1 MNLRGRRN
9 REPEVNLTPLIDVVF
24 LMLIFF
30 MVSTTFQHDADL
42 SIQLPEAGVEAG
54 PREAATMQLSIS
66 AEGEYALDGRI
77 LADNRRDT
85 IVRALTQAREENPE
99 RHLIVRA
106 DARTPHQNVVRAMEA
121 AGLASISRLSFATLQ
136 SEETD

>member
-9 REPEVNLTPLIDVVF
+9 REPEVSLTPLIDVVF

-42 SIQLPEAGVEAG
+42 TVQLPEAGVDAA
-54 PREAATMQLSIS
+54 PREARSLQLSIS
-66 AEGEYALDGRI
+66 AEGEYALDGRL
-77 LADNRRDT
+77 LADGRVET
-85 IVRALTQAREENPE
+85 LVRALEQARAEHPDRE
-99 RHLIVRA
+99 LIVRA

-121 AGLASISRLSFATLQ
+121 AGRASITRLSFATLQ
-136 SEETD
+136 VDDGG

>member
-1 MNLRGRRN
+1 MRGRRN
-9 REPEVNLTPLIDVVF
+9 REPEINLTPLIDVVF

-42 SIQLPEAGVEAG
+42 SIQLPEAGIETG
-54 PREAATMQLSIS
+54 PREATTMHLSIS
-66 AEGEYALDGRI
+66 ADGEYALDGRI
-77 LADNRRDT
+77 LADGSRET
-85 IVRALTQAREENPE
+85 IVRALEQAREEDPE

-136 SEETD
+136 GDGSE